1 MPATPAPNPMF
12 GAVGTPWLPEP
23 QTTYVS
29 PEGNVTYPPKMQ
41 NVKESFFKK
50 KNERGKRKRTFE
62 SEYKGVPG
70 TKRATV
76 LHHVCIHEPPTPPP
90 PPPHTLSGTKLD
102 TQNQTLYKQMYA
114 CACACALQQPKHHRT
129 ARTMS
134 MSLLLMSSVWFRTK
148 PFSFG
153 PPFWSKK
160 EPGVMLWSGPVR
172 LPSNGMTSS
181 YLSTRQHKLNGKSA
195 AASGGN

>member
-29 PEGNVTYPPKMQ
+29 PDGNVTYPPKMQ
-41 NVKESFFKK
+41 KCKGKIFFTKMKEA
-50 KNERGKRKRTFE
+50 NA
-62 SEYKGVPG
+62 SEHSSQNIKGVPG

-76 LHHVCIHEPPTPPP
+76 LHHVCIHDLPPP
-90 PPPHTLSGTKLD
+90 PYTLSGTKLD
-102 TQNQTLYKQMYA
+102 TQNQTIYKQMYA

-160 EPGVMLWSGPVR
+160 EPGVMVWSGPVR
-172 LPSNGMTSS
+172 LPS
-181 YLSTRQHKLNGKSA
+181 
-195 AASGGN
+195 